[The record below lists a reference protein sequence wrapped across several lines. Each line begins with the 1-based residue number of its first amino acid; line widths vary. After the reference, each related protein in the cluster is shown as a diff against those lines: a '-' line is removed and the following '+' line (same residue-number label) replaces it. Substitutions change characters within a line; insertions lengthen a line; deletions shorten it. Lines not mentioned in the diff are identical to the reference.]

1 MPVPYTFANATV
13 SIPLSQLDNNFATA
27 ITLGNTAIQL
37 GNTVTTLNNMTFA
50 NVTISSGT
58 VNITNVVATN
68 ANVTTANVT
77 NLISGN
83 AVFSGGNVVAA
94 VPNATITNALL
105 ANNSA
110 TIGNTVVELG
120 NTVTSIGNLTLANV
134 TISSGTANV
143 SNATVT
149 DTLDLSGTGAA
160 QMNVGTT
167 AQRPGTPSEG
177 MFRYNSDNNK
187 FEGYINGSWG
197 SVGGGATGGGSDQ
210 IFIEN
215 GQTVTTNYTITT
227 NFNAGS
233 FGPVS
238 VNSGVT
244 VTIPTGS
251 VWTIV

>member
-1 MPVPYTFANATV
+1 MTVPYTFGNATV
-13 SIPLSQLDNNFATA
+13 SIPLSQLDSNFATP
-27 ITLGNTAIQL
+27 ITLGNTAILL
-37 GNTVTTLNNMTFA
+37 GNTVTTLNNMTLA

-58 VNITNVVATN
+58 LNISNIVVAN

-94 VPNATITNALL
+94 IPNGSVTNALL
-105 ANNSA
+105 TNSSA
-110 TIGNTVVELG
+110 IIGNT
-120 NTVTSIGNLTLANV
+120 TVTLGSTVSSVGNLTLTNV

-167 AQRPGTPSEG
+167 AERPGTPSEG
-177 MFRYNSDNNK
+177 MFRYNSDNDK